1 MADYILAEV
10 TKLPVMIKDSGE
22 LLELPTLWLI
32 ERFSIDGK
40 KIGYVQKQGGR
51 LKRWLTFLERR
62 NIELDGASTEDFL
75 AYKKQL
81 QESGLGPNSINLLLS
96 DPIAFYWWAKK
107 EAFLRSSIIGW
118 KSFQRPDLEYQ
129 IEVDQPSRN
138 SEAPYKVPFLLG
150 THSKQR
156 ESIPTPEQI
165 KELWMVLAARTKS
178 AKRKDSVSNEA
189 MEVRNGL
196 MLRWFMSGCMRCKE
210 VVSFRTSSLPP
221 RVTGNQRRMV
231 RVYLDD
237 GCKNDKPRYIEVPGS
252 LINDSHDFIEME
264 RDDIVQIHLR
274 GHDPG
279 VLLPSTSPRNGG
291 VMHEDSLGQLVA
303 NTGLGIRTHDLRAY
317 GLFKYA
323 CNLYAIERMLAASG
337 DKKEVNVH
345 LIKKKLIDQAG
356 HESISTTIR
365 HYVDLAA
372 VVTGD
377 RKEFESLEDEETVL
391 EQRLAMIRS
400 MREKFE
406 VAQAIMES

>member
-22 LLELPTLWLI
+22 LLQLPTLWLI
-32 ERFSIDGK
+32 KRFSIDGK

-62 NIELDGASTEDFL
+62 NIELDGASTEDFRE
-75 AYKKQL
+75 YKKQL
-81 QESGLGPNSINLLLS
+81 QDSGLGPNSINLLLS
-96 DPIAFYWWAKK
+96 DPIAFYWWAKGQ
-107 EAFLRSSIIGW
+107 ALLRPSIIGW
-118 KSFQRPDLEYQ
+118 KSFQHPDLEYQ
-129 IEVDQPSRN
+129 IEIERPSRN
-138 SEAPYKVPFLLG
+138 STAPYKIPFLLK
-150 THSKQR
+150 THNKER
-156 ESIPTPEQI
+156 ESIPTPDQI
-165 KELWMVLAARTKS
+165 KDLWKTLAARTQS
-178 AKRKDSVSNEA
+178 AKRKDSDSKEA

-210 VVSFRTSSLPP
+210 VVSLRTLSLPP

-231 RVYLDD
+231 RVYLEN

-264 RDDIVQIHLR
+264 RNDIVQIHLR

-291 VMHEDSLGQLVA
+291 VMYEDSLGQLVA
-303 NTGLGIRTHDLRAY
+303 NTGVGISTHDLRAY

-323 CNLYAIERMLAASG
+323 CNLYAIERMLAAEG
-337 DKKEVNVH
+337 DKKIVNVQY
-345 LIKKKLIDQAG
+345 IKKKLMDQAG
-356 HESISTTIR
+356 HESISTTLR
-365 HYVDLAA
+365 HYVNLAA

-377 RKEFESLEDEETVL
+377 RNEFESLEDEERVL
-391 EQRLAMIRS
+391 EQRQSLN
-400 MREKFE
+400 K
-406 VAQAIMES
+406 V